1 MKKLKLEAIQVESY
15 ETSEIPTGKG
25 TVEANAITRICP
37 PTMTCPATCMP
48 SCSPSDCASCQSSP
62 YCC

>member
-1 MKKLKLEAIQVESY
+1 MKKLNLEAIQVESY

-25 TVEANAITRICP
+25 TVEANAITRI
-37 PTMTCPATCMP
+37 TCPATCNP